1 MDRAAISRR
10 VALAGGL
17 AALLPAR
24 PAFAAYPERPVRWIV
39 GYAAGGGTDILA
51 RLVGGTMSQKL
62 GQQMVIENRPG
73 AATNLGAEAAAK
85 AAPDG
90 YTVFTA
96 GIETLVYNPA
106 LYKTLPFDPDKD
118 FRPIGLMARFHLV
131 LTVKRDSSA
140 TSARDL
146 IERAKA
152 EPGRIDYG
160 SPGLGSPHRLAMER
174 LAKEAGVRLNHV
186 PYRGMAPVITDL
198 LGGTVE
204 AAIVDYA
211 AGGEVLRSG
220 QLKPLAVCSAQRLDS
235 LPNVPTVQEALGL
248 GDFEAYAWQG
258 LVVPARTPDDIARR
272 LGEEL
277 DAALKQ
283 EPVRTRMREIG
294 LETLTGGLDD
304 FKALIAA
311 ERAVWVPLI
320 RDLGITLE

>member
-1 MDRAAISRR
+1 MDCVAISRR
-10 VALAGGL
+10 AALAGGL

-24 PAFAAYPERPVRWIV
+24 PALAAYPERPVRWIV

-140 TSARDL
+140 ASARDL
-146 IERAKA
+146 IERARA

-174 LAKEAGVRLNHV
+174 LAKEAGLRFNHV

-220 QLKPLAVCSAQRLDS
+220 QLRPLAICSAQRLDS

-248 GDFEAYAWQG
+248 RGFEAYAWQG
-258 LVVPARTPDDIARR
+258 LVVPARTPDVIADR
-272 LGEEL
+272 LAEEL
-277 DAALKQ
+277 GAALKQ
-283 EPVRTRMREIG
+283 EPVRNRMREIG
-294 LETLTGGLDD
+294 LETLTGGPDE